1 MGMTGK
7 EDKGRRFALCRIST
21 ANLHVACNLQLF
33 RSVPA
38 STPNHKK
45 LMQGS
50 AILMNLEDLE

>member
-7 EDKGRRFALCRIST
+7 EDKGRFALCRIST